1 MIIVMQPDAGDAQIA
16 AVEAK
21 IRAHGLDV
29 HISRGTERT
38 LIGAIGDERKLD
50 PEMFDPLPGVERSLH
65 ILKPYKLVAREW
77 HKASTI
83 VDVRGARIGGSDLQ
97 VIAGP
102 CSVETVP
109 QMEAAAA
116 GVAAAGLLCA
126 GVTFFRAAT
135 VPEVYAPT
143 AAAVTWALLLCVRAA
158 EGDRRAGIALAL
170 LGGLSLGLHAQL
182 RLLVG
187 PPAIVVA
194 LWRLRRG
201 DRWPL
206 VATSALALGCAVVA
220 YLPLRAARAP
230 AANWSDPRTLG
241 AALAHLS
248 AARIRHA
255 FAGEMFHRVGAHL
268 ADFARLTEA
277 QLGLPALLCALGG
290 LVWLCASERRR
301 TLGVL
306 LAVVLVGDVLYSAA
320 INPMAIDDLQ
330 DGHPTALVLAIAAG
344 AGVLAIARR
353 LGGRAAPWA
362 AGALAVLVCVPAALA
377 DVDYKLGLSHEAAS
391 WTRAALAEAP
401 PRARVLV
408 ESDDLAAG
416 TTYEQYVAGARPDVL
431 VLVRQHAWDKA
442 EEAARVRRAA
452 AGDEHVPLLW
462 EPGADAL
469 PSPIEPDVP
478 LYRVG
483 GGVEGALPPP
493 RPLAER
499 VASLLQPAHDPTVR
513 EVECEALVALGR
525 LYLSRGEAARANALF
540 ETALAVRPGDA
551 AAGVDLAVVHAR
563 AGDVRGALAIVD
575 AVLARHPDRYVARL
589 NAARWRLV
597 SGDSDGAARDFAAA
611 HELSPDAAA
620 PLVGLARVALGR
632 GDHAGA
638 QHYLHAAEKTDSSDA
653 DLRALKKELDR

>member
-1 MIIVMQPDAGDAQIA
+1 
-16 AVEAK
+16 
-21 IRAHGLDV
+21 
-29 HISRGTERT
+29 
-38 LIGAIGDERKLD
+38 
-50 PEMFDPLPGVERSLH
+50 
-65 ILKPYKLVAREW
+65 
-77 HKASTI
+77 
-83 VDVRGARIGGSDLQ
+83 
-97 VIAGP
+97 
-102 CSVETVP
+102 
-109 QMEAAAA
+109 
-116 GVAAAGLLCA
+116 
-126 GVTFFRAAT
+126 VTFFRAAT

-143 AAAVTWALLLCVRAA
+143 AAAVAAAIVLCVRAA
-158 EGDRRAGIALAL
+158 GGDRRAGIALAL

-206 VATSALALGCAVVA
+206 VATSALAVGCAVVA

-241 AALAHLS
+241 AVAAHLS

-290 LVWLCASERRR
+290 LVWLCASERQR
-301 TLGVL
+301 TLGVVL
-306 LAVVLVGDVLYSAA
+306 TVVLVGDVLYSAA

-330 DGHPTALVLAIAAG
+330 DGHPTALVIAIAAG

-362 AGALAVLVCVPAALA
+362 AGALAVLLCVPAALA

-391 WTRAALAEAP
+391 WTRAALAQAP

-416 TTYEQYVAGARPDVL
+416 STYEQYVAGARPDVL

-442 EEAARVRRAA
+442 EEAARTRRAA
-452 AGDEHVPLLW
+452 AGDEHVPILW
-462 EPGADAL
+462 EPGADPL
-469 PSPIEPDVP
+469 PSPIAPDVP

-483 GGVEGALPPP
+483 VDGALPPP

-499 VASLLQPAHDPTVR
+499 VAALLSPGRDPTVR

-525 LYLSRGEAARANALF
+525 LYLQHGEAARAAALF

-563 AGDVRGALAIVD
+563 SGDVRGALAIVD

-611 HELSPDAAA
+611 RDLAPAAAA
-620 PLVGLARVALGR
+620 PLVGLARVAAAR
-632 GDHAGA
+632 GDHGA
-638 QHYLHAAEKTDSSDA
+638 AQRYFHAAEKTDPSDA
-653 DLRALKKELDR
+653 DLRALKKELER